1 MCFDDAAW
9 EQSEPISDTWVS
21 ELFKIDTLTA
31 IGYFMI
37 KHRRGVPAELCQPRA
52 GAFNVSFRMKF
63 EDGGSALIRFPKPGA
78 TMFPEEKV
86 RNEVCDQIYSG
97 EYSNSCAVYF
107 ALGNKNESP
116 LGLGLFI
123 LMDYIDQAMDLST
136 ALNMPTQ

>member
-1 MCFDDAAW
+1 MSLYWVLPANSRMCLDDAAW
-9 EQSEPISDTWVS
+9 EQSEAISDTWVS

-31 IGYFMI
+31 IGDFMI

-52 GAFNVSFRMKF
+52 GTFSVSFRMKF

-97 EYSNSCAVYF
+97 EYFNSCAVYS
-107 ALGNKNESP
+107 ALGNKK
-116 LGLGLFI
+116 
-123 LMDYIDQAMDLST
+123 
-136 ALNMPTQ
+136 